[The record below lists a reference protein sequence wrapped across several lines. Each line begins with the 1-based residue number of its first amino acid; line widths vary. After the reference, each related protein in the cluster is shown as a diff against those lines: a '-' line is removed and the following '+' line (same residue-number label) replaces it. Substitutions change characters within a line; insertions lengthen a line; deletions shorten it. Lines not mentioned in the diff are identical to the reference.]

1 MCYVIGVD
9 GEKWPRKINLRYFEK
24 KFGGSD
30 IWAYLCTIIKKRGPR
45 VRASNRKV

>member
-24 KFGGSD
+24 IFGGTD
-30 IWAYLCTIIKKRGPR
+30 IWAYLCAII
-45 VRASNRKV
+45 N